1 MSLKTMFIPA
11 KCRGKDETMINT
23 IMTIVAYIFMAI
35 GDLFCIAVFVLLIA
49 TLWAISKS
57 FD

>member
-1 MSLKTMFIPA
+1 MF
-11 KCRGKDETMINT
+11 NT
-23 IMTIVAYIFMAI
+23 IMTVVAYIFMAI
-35 GDLFCIAVFVLLIA
+35 GDLFCIAVFVFLIA